1 LRAIAS
7 SGSFARVSPT
17 RPAQLRLPADAE
29 PVDVVAHLR
38 TSGLAVIPAW
48 LGVTPLPAVL
58 LEHEQVLRR
67 ATGGPV
73 PAGRNGIGAVSG
85 RDLRRK
91 QPSLRAALDGAWVRE
106 VARGYL
112 GRRCSI
118 NERIVCTHERRELH
132 PITAPHFDTL
142 QSLKFLV
149 YLLDT
154 DERNGA
160 FRYAPGTHHG
170 NAEAARRWR
179 AEGGRVRDT
188 PNVATEEE
196 VAALE
201 PIAGPAGTLVVFDS
215 DGFHSGGML
224 QPGTERRVVR
234 AQSYPVP
241 RLHLHPRRLSAQ
253 WFREIVWNPILRR
266 APVPSRPAT
275 SGNSRVRE
283 VPGD

>member
-1 LRAIAS
+1 
-7 SGSFARVSPT
+7 VSPT
-17 RPAQLRLPADAE
+17 SSEQFRLPADAE
-29 PVDVVAHLR
+29 SVAVVSHLR
-38 TSGLAVIPAW
+38 TRGVAVLPSW
-48 LGVTPLPAVL
+48 LGASSLAAVL
-58 LEHEQVLRR
+58 LEHEQILRR

-73 PAGRNGIGAVSG
+73 PAGRNGIGVVTG
-85 RDLRRK
+85 RGLGRQ
-91 QPSLRAALDGAWVRE
+91 QPALRAALDGAWVHE

-112 GRRCSI
+112 GGRCSI

-132 PITAPHFDTL
+132 PITAAHFDTL
-142 QSLKFLV
+142 RSLKFLV

-160 FRYAPGTHHG
+160 FRYAPGTHLG
-170 NAEAARRWR
+170 NTEAARRWR
-179 AEGGRVRDT
+179 AAGGRVRDT

-196 VAALE
+196 VAALA
-201 PIAGPAGTLVVFDS
+201 PVVGPAGTLIVFDS

-224 QPGTERRVVR
+224 QPGAERRVVR

-253 WFREIVWNPILRR
+253 WFREIVWNPLLRR

>member
-1 LRAIAS
+1 MRRRPRLAS
-7 SGSFARVSPT
+7 RVVSPT
-17 RPAQLRLPADAE
+17 HLAQLRLSADAE
-29 PVDVVAHLR
+29 PLAVVARLR
-38 TSGLAVIPAW
+38 ASGLAVLPAW
-48 LGVTPLPAVL
+48 LGVSSLAAVL
-58 LEHEQVLRR
+58 LEHEQVVRR

-73 PAGRNGIGAVSG
+73 PVGRNGIGALSG

-91 QPSLRAALDGAWVRE
+91 QPALRAALDRAWVHE

-112 GRRCSI
+112 GGRCSI

-160 FRYAPGTHHG
+160 FRYAPGTHLA

-179 AEGGRVRDT
+179 AEGGRVRNT

-201 PIAGPAGTLVVFDS
+201 PIVGPAGTLVVFDS
-215 DGFHSGGML
+215 DGFHSGGMV
-224 QPGTERRVVR
+224 QPGAERRVVR

-241 RLHLHPRRLSAQ
+241 RLHLHPRRLSTQ
-253 WFREIVWNPILRR
+253 WFRETVWNPLLRR

-275 SGNSRVRE
+275 SGNSRVRAA
-283 VPGD
+283 PGD